1 MRRRRASIATITA
14 ALAMLGASL
23 VVDAQQSAKTYRI
36 GVLETTSAALSAPNL
51 EAFKHGLQELGYIEG
66 RNLFLE
72 YRFAEGRAERFPEFA
87 TELVRLRVDLMAT
100 RGTPAALAAQK
111 ASGAIPVV
119 MLAIGEPLGV
129 GVVASLARPGGNVTG
144 LSAFVGELQAKRL
157 EVLRE
162 IVSRVA
168 RIAAVFNMGN
178 PSEPPQWKAVAAAAL
193 RLGARAQ
200 LLDVRKAEDLAP
212 ALEAAAKQRVDA
224 LVVGMDGVTQA
235 NRRAIVELAAK
246 HRLPAVYG
254 SKEFVDDGGLI
265 SYGVSYPHLYRRAA
279 TLVDKIFKGAKPG
292 DLPVEQ
298 PTTFELVINLKT
310 STALGLSIPPSMLHR
325 ADRVIQ

>member
-1 MRRRRASIATITA
+1 
-14 ALAMLGASL
+14 MLGAPL
-23 VVDAQQSAKTYRI
+23 PVDAQPSAKIYRI
-36 GVLETTSAALSAPNL
+36 GVLETTSAVLSAPNL
-51 EAFKHGLQELGYIEG
+51 QAFKQGLQELGYIEG
-66 RNLFLE
+66 RNLFFE

-87 TELVRLRVDLMAT
+87 TELVRLRVDLIAT

-111 ASGAIPVV
+111 ASGATPVV
-119 MLAIGEPLGV
+119 MLAIGEPLGH

-144 LSAFVGELQAKRL
+144 MSAVIGELQVKRL

-162 IVSRVA
+162 IVSGGA
-168 RIAAVFNMGN
+168 RIAALFNMGN
-178 PSEPPQWKAVAAAAL
+178 PSDVSAWKEVEAAAL

-212 ALEAAAKQRVDA
+212 ALEAAARQRVDA
-224 LVVGMDGVTQA
+224 LVVGLDTVTQA

-265 SYGVSYPHLYRRAA
+265 SYGVSYSHLYRRAA
-279 TLVDKIFKGAKPG
+279 TLADKIFKGTKPG

-298 PTTFELVINLKT
+298 PTTFEMVINLKT
-310 STALGLSIPPSMLHR
+310 ATALGLSIPRPMLLR